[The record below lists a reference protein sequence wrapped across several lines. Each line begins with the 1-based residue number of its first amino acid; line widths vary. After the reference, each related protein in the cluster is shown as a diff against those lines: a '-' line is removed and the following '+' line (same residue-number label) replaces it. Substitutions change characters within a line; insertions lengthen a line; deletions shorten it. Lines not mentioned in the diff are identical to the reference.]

1 VDEGKRLHG
10 QQDIKSGILYW
21 PWVTVWA
28 GFKVM
33 SGDYFLLT
41 AGQHFKDK
49 PSDPEGHVV
58 ESFLVAFGSVLP
70 VRRLIS

>member
-1 VDEGKRLHG
+1 
-10 QQDIKSGILYW
+10 
-21 PWVTVWA
+21 
-28 GFKVM
+28 M